1 VAYYF
6 DLAQTASVLVRI
18 LVTPRSRSIAL
29 GFFVNKSERPLRH
42 AVCPE
47 AKFVRVNFPRAKRG
61 WDAARFTS
69 LLKRLAAMTSDRP
82 VTAIVWGYRDRKNH
96 GVDVGRY
103 FDRCVRVER
112 GLVDPPR
119 ARRSAFV
126 VGERSIYFDGR
137 EETDL
142 ERRLNKLEPG
152 LLPHSPNGKRLLDY
166 ILASALT
173 KYPSTSEATTRPT
186 ARDLLIVGQCSG
198 DQAILETHALARDNP
213 GLMDL
218 VARHLLAD
226 GHGFERVYY
235 KPHPRN
241 GTNSADLTYFNARYP
256 HIAVIEDGVSIV
268 PLLAAKPTVATLT
281 SGVGIEAAV
290 RGCTVHT
297 FGVPFYSHWGFT
309 IDHLPC
315 PRRTNRLSPEDVF
328 LSVVMEHTRYADPS
342 AGRPIGASEAFGLSR
357 VP

>member
-1 VAYYF
+1 
-6 DLAQTASVLVRI
+6 
-18 LVTPRSRSIAL
+18 
-29 GFFVNKSERPLRH
+29 
-42 AVCPE
+42 VCPD
-47 AKFVRVNFPRAKRG
+47 AKFIRVNFPRAKRG
-61 WDAARFTS
+61 WNSARFTS
-69 LLKRLAAMTSDRP
+69 LLMRLADMTFGRP

-96 GVDVGRY
+96 EVDVGGY

-112 GLVDPPR
+112 GLVDPPK

-126 VGERSIYFDGR
+126 VGDRSIYFDGR

-142 ERRLNKLEPG
+142 ERRLNTLEPR
-152 LLPHSPNGKRLLDY
+152 LLPRSPEGELLLTY

-173 KYPSTSEATTRPT
+173 KYPNTSEATTRPT

-218 VARHLLAD
+218 VAQHLLAG

-241 GTNSADLTYFNARYP
+241 GTNPADLCYLDARYP
-256 HIAVIEDGVSIV
+256 RIAVIDAGVSIM
-268 PLLAAKPTVATLT
+268 PLLEQRPTIATLT
-281 SGVGIEAAV
+281 SGVGLEAAV

-297 FGVPFYSHWGFT
+297 FGVAFYSHWGFT
-309 IDHLPC
+309 VDHVSC
-315 PRRTNRLSPEDVF
+315 ERRTNRLSPEDVF
-328 LSVVMEHTRYADPS
+328 LFMLMEHTRYADPS
-342 AGRPIGASEAFGLSR
+342 TGKFIGAFNAFGLTK
-357 VP
+357 